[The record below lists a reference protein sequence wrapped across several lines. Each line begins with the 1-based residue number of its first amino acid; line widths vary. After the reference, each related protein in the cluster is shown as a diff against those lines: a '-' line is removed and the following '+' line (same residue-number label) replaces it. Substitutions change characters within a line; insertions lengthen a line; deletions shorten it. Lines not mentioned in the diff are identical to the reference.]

1 MVDFSSPNTWQIM
14 NFRNPLDGL
23 IPKIPFSFFAEF
35 WVRVTSGP
43 SGSVS
48 VGFWVGA
55 SNEPF
60 WGGGGCPAKGLYRPP
75 PPQTKARPPTVR
87 GIHGTIT
94 ALASEDVLG
103 LASPRPISC
112 STGKSREGSPSTT
125 RRPSPRRDPVLGGS
139 PPRHESFRQGRQD
152 HLTVDVPAE
161 MMSVPGNAKLDAL
174 VMSPTRMSGAMRHG
188 GKGRQRDGRGW
199 RGPGP
204 SARTQWW
211 TPSHPPLGHRLP
223 KTRRIDNADS
233 ALCTERSA
241 AGAASAARVS
251 TSNGTQPEVQKNRP
265 RGRKG
270 K

>member
-1 MVDFSSPNTWQIM
+1 MNSGAKGAENFFDHLKMVDFSSPNTWQIM
-14 NFRNPLDGL
+14 NFPNPLNGL

-43 SGSVS
+43 RGSVS
-48 VGFWVGA
+48 VGFWGGRQM
-55 SNEPF
+55 SPF
-60 WGGGGCPAKGLYRPP
+60 WGEGGVQPEGCIDPP

-174 VMSPTRMSGAMRHG
+174 VMSPTRMFGAMRHG
-188 GKGRQRDGRGW
+188 GKGRQRDGCGW

-204 SARTQWW
+204 SPRTQWR
-211 TPSHPPLGHRLP
+211 TPSHPPLGHSP
-223 KTRRIDNADS
+223 KQD
-233 ALCTERSA
+233 
-241 AGAASAARVS
+241 V
-251 TSNGTQPEVQKNRP
+251 
-265 RGRKG
+265 
-270 K
+270 